1 MRYLLRLRVRSAFG
15 VQVGVEV
22 EVVIDVVVVAEVKV
36 EVEVQV
42 EVPYIPSSTLRLM
55 FLSGLCSMRR
65 MKSSVLCNNSYF
77 RVIDTPN
84 EFEFV

>member
-22 EVVIDVVVVAEVKV
+22 EVVIDVVLTAKIEV

-42 EVPYIPSSTLRLM
+42 EVPCIPSSTLRLGLM
-55 FLSGLCSMRR
+55 FLSGLS
-65 MKSSVLCNNSYF
+65 
-77 RVIDTPN
+77 
-84 EFEFV
+84 

>member
-1 MRYLLRLRVRSAFG
+1 MRCLLRLRVRSAFG

-42 EVPYIPSSTLRLM
+42 EVPCIPR
-55 FLSGLCSMRR
+55 FDVEVGVD
-65 MKSSVLCNNSYF
+65 VLVGF
-77 RVIDTPN
+77 VFN
-84 EFEFV
+84 EEDEVVCPL